1 MSVDAREWSR
11 RIAAAVPARALWV
24 GWSMGGLVALH
35 RALDAPETVRGLV
48 EIAESPRLV
57 AAPDWP
63 HGVAADVLAEFGAG
77 LQRNYRRAIER
88 FLALELIGSANAQ
101 SMLRDLKAH
110 VFERGEPPMRV
121 LVDGLRVLETT
132 DLRARIREL
141 RMPSLWIAG
150 RRDRLISA
158 AAMRWSAQQATDGSY
173 IEIDSGHAP
182 FLSHAQEVADAIV
195 AFAAEDVRMTP
206 PLDPRQVRRA
216 FGRAAASYGA
226 HAVLQHEVEQRL
238 VERLDYFTTVPARVL
253 DIGCGPGRAA
263 LAMRDRWKPAQVI
276 ALDLAMPMLRLIRPG
291 WLRPLTRVNADAR
304 ALPLADASVDVVFSN
319 LACSGSTTC
328 RRCSTKSGA
337 CCGPVAISRSR
348 RSDPTRC
355 TNCAPHGARSIARRM
370 SAASPTSRAS
380 ATRSCR
386 RDFAT
391 RCSTPNI
398 SR

>member
-1 MSVDAREWSR
+1 MLHIETIGDGPDLVLVHGWAMHGGIFAPLTPLLAAHFRVHLVDLPGHGFSRDDDGAVDARDWSR

-35 RALDAPETVRGLV
+35 RALDAPESVGGLV
-48 EIAESPRLV
+48 EIAESPRLI

-63 HGVAADVLAEFGAG
+63 YGVSADVIAEFGAG

-101 SMLRDLKAH
+101 SMLRDLKAR

-182 FLSHAQEVADAIV
+182 FLSHAQEVADAIA
-195 AFAAEDVRMTP
+195 AFAA
-206 PLDPRQVRRA
+206 
-216 FGRAAASYGA
+216 
-226 HAVLQHEVEQRL
+226 
-238 VERLDYFTTVPARVL
+238 RVT
-253 DIGCGPGRAA
+253 A
-263 LAMRDRWKPAQVI
+263 
-276 ALDLAMPMLRLIRPG
+276 
-291 WLRPLTRVNADAR
+291 
-304 ALPLADASVDVVFSN
+304 
-319 LACSGSTTC
+319 
-328 RRCSTKSGA
+328 
-337 CCGPVAISRSR
+337 
-348 RSDPTRC
+348 
-355 TNCAPHGARSIARRM
+355 
-370 SAASPTSRAS
+370 
-380 ATRSCR
+380 
-386 RDFAT
+386 
-391 RCSTPNI
+391 
-398 SR
+398 